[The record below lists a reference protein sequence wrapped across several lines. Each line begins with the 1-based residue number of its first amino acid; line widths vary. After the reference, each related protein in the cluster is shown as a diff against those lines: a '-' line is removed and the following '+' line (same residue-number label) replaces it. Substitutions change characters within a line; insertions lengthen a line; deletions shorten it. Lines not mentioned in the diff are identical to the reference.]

1 MEERGKNKGE
11 MPENLNDNQMII
23 LFANQKGGVGK
34 STLSLLFSNYLTLVK
49 NNVVTVYDMDFQR
62 SLYNKAQAAKVIE
75 NPSLYDVEA
84 VELHQFKTIWE
95 KSKDC
100 DQIRIIDLAG
110 KMDDD
115 HLVPVFQKSD
125 LILCPFCYDEYSV
138 SSTIEFSFVI
148 TQLNPAAKLIFI
160 PNRVRANVKYETLE
174 SVHAALKQFG
184 IVTQSI
190 SERIDFQ
197 RITVFDIPSPIFGV
211 IEPIFESIYN
221 EYIDP
226 VWHKMN
232 T

>member
-1 MEERGKNKGE
+1 
-11 MPENLNDNQMII
+11 MII

-34 STLSLLFSNYLTLVK
+34 STLSVLFSNYLSLAK
-49 NNVVTVYDMDFQR
+49 NRKVTVYDMDFQR
-62 SLYNKAQAAKVIE
+62 SLFSKANAARITD
-75 NPSLYDVEA
+75 NIPLYPVEA
-84 VELHQFKTIWE
+84 AELKQFPAILKGD
-95 KSKDC
+95 KKDSSH
-100 DQIRIIDLAG
+100 IRIIDLAG

-115 HLVPVFQKSD
+115 HLVPVFKKSD

-148 TQLNPAAKLIFI
+148 TQINPKAKIVYL
-160 PNRVRANVKYETLE
+160 PNRVKTNVKYETRQ
-174 SVHAALKQFG
+174 SVQDALQTFG
-184 IVTQSI
+184 RITESI

-197 RITVFDIPSPIFGV
+197 RITTLEIPTSIMGV